1 MEKKSKLHIG
11 WLVTAMVVVLL
22 IIDQWIKLYIKTH
35 FCLGESVR
43 VTDWFFID
51 FIENNGMAW
60 GMSFIGKFWLSL
72 VRSVAIIFLVW
83 YLHRIIKQ
91 GKHRLVYIFLVAL
104 VLAGAIG
111 NMIDSMFYGLMF
123 TASSPYYVAYQV
135 PFGEGYAPFFMGK
148 VVDMFRFPFFTYTWP
163 EWFPIWVDSRARSST
178 LCSILQIHVSVS
190 VSSPCSSSAVR
201 NWKSWER
208 ERRNLLISHLL
219 QRKIHQRNL
228 HQGNL
233 LKNLPGNHKIGGIW
247 DEEDLC
253 VFLDIDMPA
262 SGRGFL

>member
-51 FIENNGMAW
+51 FVENNGMAW

-72 VRSVAIIFLVW
+72 VRSVAIVALIW

-91 GKHRLVYIFLVAL
+91 GKHRLIYIILVAL

-163 EWFPIWVDSRARSST
+163 EWFPFWGGQQGTFFDPVFNFADS
-178 LCSILQIHVSVS
+178 CVSVGIIAMLIFCRKELEELGEGKKK
-190 VSSPCSSSAVR
+190 SSDKSSSSKKTTSE
-201 NWKSWER
+201 KSSSETSSS
-208 ERRNLLISHLL
+208 EKSSEESA
-219 QRKIHQRNL
+219 RK
-228 HQGNL
+228 
-233 LKNLPGNHKIGGIW
+233 
-247 DEEDLC
+247 
-253 VFLDIDMPA
+253 
-262 SGRGFL
+262 S

>member
-1 MEKKSKLHIG
+1 MEKKRKLHIG

-111 NMIDSMFYGLMF
+111 NMIDSMFYGMMF

-163 EWFPIWVDSRARSST
+163 EWFPIWGGQQGTFFDPVFNFADS
-178 LCSILQIHVSVS
+178 CVSVGIIAMLIFCRKELEELGEGKKK
-190 VSSPCSSSAVR
+190 SSDKLSSSE
-201 NWKSWER
+201 KSSSEK
-208 ERRNLLISHLL
+208 SSSG
-219 QRKIHQRNL
+219 KSSS
-228 HQGNL
+228 G
-233 LKNLPGNHKIGGIW
+233 KSS
-247 DEEDLC
+247 EES
-253 VFLDIDMPA
+253 A
-262 SGRGFL
+262 QKS

>member
-1 MEKKSKLHIG
+1 MKQCKIHTG
-11 WLVTAMVVVLL
+11 WLVTAMGGVLL

-111 NMIDSMFYGLMF
+111 NMIDSMFYGMMF

-163 EWFPIWVDSRARSST
+163 EWFPIWGGQQGTFFDPVFNFADS
-178 LCSILQIHVSVS
+178 CVSVGIIAMLIFCRKELEELGEGKKK
-190 VSSPCSSSAVR
+190 SSDKSSSSE
-201 NWKSWER
+201 KSSSGKSSSGKSSSGKSSE
-208 ERRNLLISHLL
+208 ESA
-219 QRKIHQRNL
+219 RK
-228 HQGNL
+228 
-233 LKNLPGNHKIGGIW
+233 
-247 DEEDLC
+247 
-253 VFLDIDMPA
+253 
-262 SGRGFL
+262 S

>member
-1 MEKKSKLHIG
+1 MEKKRNLHIG

-111 NMIDSMFYGLMF
+111 NMIDSMFYGMMF

-163 EWFPIWVDSRARSST
+163 EWFPIWGGQQGTFFDPVFNFADS
-178 LCSILQIHVSVS
+178 CVSVGIIAMLIFCRKELEELGEGKKK
-190 VSSPCSSSAVR
+190 SSDKSSSSEK
-201 NWKSWER
+201 NSSEKS
-208 ERRNLLISHLL
+208 SSG
-219 QRKIHQRNL
+219 KSS
-228 HQGNL
+228 
-233 LKNLPGNHKIGGIW
+233 
-247 DEEDLC
+247 EES
-253 VFLDIDMPA
+253 A
-262 SGRGFL
+262 QKS

>member
-1 MEKKSKLHIG
+1 MEKKRNLHIG

-163 EWFPIWVDSRARSST
+163 EWFPIWGGQQGTFFDPVFNFADS
-178 LCSILQIHVSVS
+178 CVSVGIIAMLIFCRKELEELGEGKKK
-190 VSSPCSSSAVR
+190 SSDKLSSSE
-201 NWKSWER
+201 KSSSEK
-208 ERRNLLISHLL
+208 SSSG
-219 QRKIHQRNL
+219 KSS
-228 HQGNL
+228 
-233 LKNLPGNHKIGGIW
+233 
-247 DEEDLC
+247 EES
-253 VFLDIDMPA
+253 A
-262 SGRGFL
+262 QKS

>member
-1 MEKKSKLHIG
+1 MEKKRKLHIG

-163 EWFPIWVDSRARSST
+163 EWFPIWGGQQGTFFDPVFNFADS
-178 LCSILQIHVSVS
+178 CVSVGIIAMLIFCRKELEELGEGKKK
-190 VSSPCSSSAVR
+190 SSDKLSSSE
-201 NWKSWER
+201 KSSSEKSSS
-208 ERRNLLISHLL
+208 EKSSSG
-219 QRKIHQRNL
+219 KSS
-228 HQGNL
+228 
-233 LKNLPGNHKIGGIW
+233 
-247 DEEDLC
+247 EES
-253 VFLDIDMPA
+253 A
-262 SGRGFL
+262 QKS

>member
-1 MEKKSKLHIG
+1 MEKKGNLHIG

-163 EWFPIWVDSRARSST
+163 EWFPIWGGQQGTFFDPVFNFADS
-178 LCSILQIHVSVS
+178 CVSVGIIAMLIFCRKELEELGEGKKK
-190 VSSPCSSSAVR
+190 SSDKLSSSE
-201 NWKSWER
+201 KSSSEK
-208 ERRNLLISHLL
+208 SSSG
-219 QRKIHQRNL
+219 KSS
-228 HQGNL
+228 
-233 LKNLPGNHKIGGIW
+233 
-247 DEEDLC
+247 EES
-253 VFLDIDMPA
+253 A
-262 SGRGFL
+262 QKS

>member
-1 MEKKSKLHIG
+1 MEKKRNLHIG
-11 WLVTAMVVVLL
+11 WLGTAMVVVLL

-163 EWFPIWVDSRARSST
+163 EWFPIWGGQQGTFFDPVFNFADS
-178 LCSILQIHVSVS
+178 CVSVGIIAMLIFCRKELEELGEGKKK
-190 VSSPCSSSAVR
+190 SSDKLSSSE
-201 NWKSWER
+201 KSSSEK
-208 ERRNLLISHLL
+208 SSSG
-219 QRKIHQRNL
+219 KSS
-228 HQGNL
+228 
-233 LKNLPGNHKIGGIW
+233 
-247 DEEDLC
+247 EES
-253 VFLDIDMPA
+253 A
-262 SGRGFL
+262 QKS

>member
-111 NMIDSMFYGLMF
+111 NMIDSMFYGMMF

-163 EWFPIWVDSRARSST
+163 EWFPIWGGQQGTFFDPVFNFADS
-178 LCSILQIHVSVS
+178 CVSVGIIAMLIFCRKELEELGEGKKK
-190 VSSPCSSSAVR
+190 SSDKSSSSE
-201 NWKSWER
+201 KSSSEKSSS
-208 ERRNLLISHLL
+208 EKSSSGKSSEESA
-219 QRKIHQRNL
+219 RK
-228 HQGNL
+228 
-233 LKNLPGNHKIGGIW
+233 
-247 DEEDLC
+247 
-253 VFLDIDMPA
+253 
-262 SGRGFL
+262 S

>member
-163 EWFPIWVDSRARSST
+163 EWFPIWGGQQGTFFDPVFNFADS
-178 LCSILQIHVSVS
+178 CVSVGIIAMLIFCRKELEELGEGKKK
-190 VSSPCSSSAVR
+190 SSDKSSSSEK
-201 NWKSWER
+201 NSSEKSSSGKSSSGKSSE
-208 ERRNLLISHLL
+208 ESA
-219 QRKIHQRNL
+219 RK
-228 HQGNL
+228 
-233 LKNLPGNHKIGGIW
+233 
-247 DEEDLC
+247 
-253 VFLDIDMPA
+253 
-262 SGRGFL
+262 S